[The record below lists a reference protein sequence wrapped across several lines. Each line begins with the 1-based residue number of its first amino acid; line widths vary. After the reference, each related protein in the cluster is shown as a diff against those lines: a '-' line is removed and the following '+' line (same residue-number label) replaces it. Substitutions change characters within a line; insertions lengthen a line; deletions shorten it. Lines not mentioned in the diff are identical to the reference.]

1 MLLNQND
8 LESQIKASV
17 YFSSVLSW
25 DRFDSLTYM
34 LREGGV
40 RRLIY
45 LLKTSG
51 DETLQYEILLSI
63 VNISCAS
70 QQQIQVIF
78 EENLIPTLITFVSS
92 RPHKIAEQAMVIIIF
107 IRFNNLLLLLII
119 IMSNNNE
126 Q

>member
-34 LREGGV
+34 LREGVV

-45 LLKTSG
+45 LLKTSGG

-92 RPHKIAEQAMVIIIF
+92 RPHKIAEQAMVIVIF
-107 IRFNNLLLLLII
+107 IRFK
-119 IMSNNNE
+119 
-126 Q
+126 